1 MLHSPSTLARL
12 SRRAAL
18 CAAIASA
25 AFLVACDGGS
35 TGTVTVSAPPPAPA
49 PAVSPAVTPPAAAAP
64 VAGVAGS
71 AIQPPVAT
79 AASLAAARAT
89 PPAVAP
95 GTETAPSVDEAIDAL
110 PPIRLEPEV
119 MDFGIIPPSVT
130 REGIVKLINTSQKEL
145 EILTVQPSCKCT
157 TLGEDISGQKIPPG
171 GFIELKAAMKAQSS
185 PGTKKAEIKI
195 LVDGYSQ
202 VLNVHLR
209 NEVSLPV
216 RITPAYLNVVKGQP
230 LTGRTVIESIDKQ
243 PFTVCAVGGKPPHL
257 VGFDPA
263 TDAPRNQYL
272 LEWDFE
278 RDFEPGKAPRYWIIE
293 TDRADCPLIDIFVR
307 HETTMP
313 LPKLKLTDYRHSFG
327 RIEQGVNPEFVVD
340 ITEIGADERIVTA
353 ASDSSAAKIELVG
366 TTLEG
371 DTTHVTLRM
380 IPSAN
385 TVGITYIPFK
395 LYSSTRQQE
404 IYYWGQIVPKGHT
417 GCLGK

>member
-1 MLHSPSTLARL
+1 MTMLHSNSHLASL
-12 SRRAAL
+12 LRRAAIS
-18 CAAIASA
+18 AAIASSA
-25 AFLVACDGGS
+25 LLVACDGGS
-35 TGTVTVSAPPPAPA
+35 TGTVTVSAPTPAPAVAPTAPTAPA
-49 PAVSPAVTPPAAAAP
+49 PAARTAGSVIQPPVVSTAALAAAQTTTPAAAASTP
-64 VAGVAGS
+64 AS
-71 AIQPPVAT
+71 P
-79 AASLAAARAT
+79 AA
-89 PPAVAP
+89 
-95 GTETAPSVDEAIDAL
+95 DEAIDAP
-110 PPIRLEPEV
+110 PPIRLDPEV

-157 TLGEDISGQKIPPG
+157 TLGDDISGQKIPPG

-202 VLNVHLR
+202 VLNVNLR

-307 HETTMP
+307 HESTMP

-340 ITEIGADERIVTA
+340 ITEIGAEERIVTA

-380 IPSAN
+380 IPNAD

-404 IYYWGQIVPKGHT
+404 IYFWGQIVPKGHT
-417 GCLGK
+417 GCLSK